1 MAWIIL
7 SLIIWG
13 FLHSWTASLSFKAF
27 VEKIIGASAMRFY
40 RLSYNIFALLSFL
53 PILWL
58 AKTLPDRTLYSI
70 PTPWLYLFLLGQLI
84 AAVGEVVGVLST
96 DVWAFAG
103 LRQLVS
109 HPHLEGEKLIIS
121 GLYKYIRHPLYTF
134 GLLFIWLTPV
144 MTVNMLTV
152 YIGATIYIVIGAYF
166 EERKLLREFGEA
178 YATYKAKTPMLLPLK
193 LTSDK

>member
-1 MAWIIL
+1 MLWIIA
-7 SLIIWG
+7 SLVLWG

-27 VEKIIGASAMRFY
+27 FEKIFSAGVMRFY
-40 RLSYNIFALLSFL
+40 RLSYNIFALFTFL

-58 AKTLPDRTLYSI
+58 ARILPDRTLYSI
-70 PTPWLYLFLLGQLI
+70 PAPWMYAMLFGQLL

-96 DVWAFAG
+96 DVWEFAG

-109 HPHLEGEKLIIS
+109 HPHLKDGKLIVD

-144 MTVNMLTV
+144 MTQNILTV

-166 EERKLLREFGEA
+166 EERKLCREFGDA
-178 YATYKAKTPMLLPLK
+178 YAAYQARTPMLLPK
-193 LTSDK
+193 LW

>member
-1 MAWIIL
+1 MLWIIA
-7 SLIIWG
+7 SLVLWG

-27 VEKIIGASAMRFY
+27 FEKIFGAGVMRFY
-40 RLSYNIFALLSFL
+40 RLSYNIFALFTFL

-58 AKTLPDRTLYSI
+58 ARILPDRTLYSI
-70 PTPWLYLFLLGQLI
+70 PAPWMYAMLFGQLL

-96 DVWAFAG
+96 DVWEFAG

-109 HPHLEGEKLIIS
+109 HPHLKDGKLIVD

-144 MTVNMLTV
+144 MTQNMLTV

-166 EERKLLREFGEA
+166 EERKLCREFGDEYAA
-178 YATYKAKTPMLLPLK
+178 YQARTPMLLPK
-193 LTSDK
+193 LW

>member
-1 MAWIIL
+1 MVWIIV
-7 SLIIWG
+7 SLALWG
-13 FLHSWTASLSFKAF
+13 LLHSWTASLSFKTF
-27 VEKIIGASAMRFY
+27 VEKVVGENAMRFY

-58 AKTLPDRTLYSI
+58 AKVLPDRTLYSI
-70 PTPWLYLFLLGQLI
+70 PAPWLYLFLFGQLV

-96 DVWAFAG
+96 DVWSFMG

-109 HPHLEGEKLIIS
+109 HPHLSDGKLVVS

-166 EERKLLREFGEA
+166 EEQKLCCEFGEE
-178 YATYKAKTPMLLPLK
+178 YAAYKAKTPMLFPW
-193 LTSDK
+193 

>member
-1 MAWIIL
+1 MVWIIVA
-7 SLIIWG
+7 LIIWG
-13 FLHSWTASLSFKAF
+13 FVHSWTASLSFKAF
-27 VEKIIGASAMRFY
+27 FEKTFSSGAMRFY
-40 RLSYNIFALLSFL
+40 RLAYNIFAVISFL
-53 PILWL
+53 PVLALVKILPD
-58 AKTLPDRTLYSI
+58 KTLYTVPA
-70 PTPWLYLFLLGQLI
+70 PWMYLFLLGQLV

-96 DVWAFAG
+96 DVWSFAG

-109 HPHLEGEKLIIS
+109 HPHLDDGKLVVS

-144 MTVNMLTV
+144 MSVNTLTL

-178 YATYKAKTPMLLPLK
+178 YAAYKEKTPMLLP
-193 LTSDK
+193 TFW